1 MAVLLTEIQ
10 ERLILQYSEVDVLE
24 LLNISVEDLV
34 NRFEDRVE
42 ERYDYLVKELD
53 MGETDEAEV

>member
-1 MAVLLTEIQ
+1 MAVLLAELQ
-10 ERLILQYSEVDVLE
+10 ERLIQQYSEVDVLE

-42 ERYDYLVKELD
+42 ERFDYLLKELD
-53 MGETDEAEV
+53 MGEDVDEV